1 MNLLQGA
8 FAVAAEPVVS
18 EATVK
23 QLVELD
29 LGNNSHEVILAKQP
43 QHNNR
48 REHKAQ
54 ANNVDE
60 HTVLIFLNY

>member
-1 MNLLQGA
+1 MQGA
-8 FAVAAEPVVS
+8 FAAAVEEPVVS

-29 LGNNSHEVILAKQP
+29 PGNNSHEVILAKQ

-48 REHKAQ
+48 RGRRAQ
-54 ANNVDE
+54 ANNVAE
-60 HTVLIFLNY
+60 QTVLIFLNY

>member
-1 MNLLQGA
+1 MQGA
-8 FAVAAEPVVS
+8 FAAVGEPVVS

-29 LGNNSHEVILAKQP
+29 PGNNSPEVILAKQ

-48 REHKAQ
+48 RGRRAQ
-54 ANNVDE
+54 ANNVAE
-60 HTVLIFLNY
+60 QTVLIFLNY

>member
-1 MNLLQGA
+1 MNLLQEA
-8 FAVAAEPVVS
+8 FVAAEEPVVS

-23 QLVELD
+23 QQVELD
-29 LGNNSHEVILAKQP
+29 PGNNSLEVILVRQP

-48 REHKAQ
+48 QEHKAQ

>member
-8 FAVAAEPVVS
+8 FAAAEEPVVS

-23 QLVELD
+23 QQVELD
-29 LGNNSHEVILAKQP
+29 LGNNSHEVILVRQP

-48 REHKAQ
+48 QEHKAQ
-54 ANNVDE
+54 ANSVAE
-60 HTVLIFLNY
+60 QTVLIFLNY